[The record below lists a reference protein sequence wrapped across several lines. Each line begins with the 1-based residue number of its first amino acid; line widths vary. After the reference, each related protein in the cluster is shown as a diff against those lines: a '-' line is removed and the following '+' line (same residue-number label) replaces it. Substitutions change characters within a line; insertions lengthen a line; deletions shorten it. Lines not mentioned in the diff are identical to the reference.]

1 MKDVVSAGF
10 LLGIGFIYLFYSWQY
25 EAGTA
30 DNPGAGLFPRIIG
43 LILTLS
49 SLLLLLR
56 SLRHRT
62 EKNKMGTLWQELSA
76 GKLVSAISVVGSVV
90 LYLIVLNT
98 AGFLLAS
105 PFLVFFLAR
114 IMGGSHWMAN
124 LILGV
129 VSSGVIYW
137 LFWIIMRVP
146 IPPGFWG
153 GR

>member
-10 LLGIGFIYLFYSWQY
+10 FLGSGLIYLFYSWEY
-25 EAGTA
+25 EAGAA

-43 LILTLS
+43 FILVLS

-56 SLRHRT
+56 SLRNRT
-62 EKNKMGTLWQELSA
+62 GKDKMGTLWQELSA
-76 GKLVSAISVVGSVV
+76 GKILSAVSVVGSVV

-98 AGFLLAS
+98 VGFLLAS
-105 PFLVFFLAR
+105 PFLVFSLAR
-114 IMGGSHWMAN
+114 IMGGSNWWAN

-146 IPPGFWG
+146 IPTGFWG